1 MNIAVILL
9 ALFVLSACGGCIQGP
24 ENEEGFNFRQD
35 TMTPD
40 WPSPYDTPSLKPK
53 PKGPFNEM

>member
-9 ALFVLSACGGCIQGP
+9 ALFVLSVCGGCVQGP
-24 ENEEGFNFRQD
+24 EDEEGFNFRQN

-40 WPSPYDTPSLKPK
+40 WPSPYDRPRVEPK